1 MRRRVANSG
10 PVVVVSFTGNS
21 GLTDYSASFCREV
34 AKTDEVV
41 LLTAESIDPFFRGM
55 GFPVEAIF
63 RRSRHYPVDVL
74 RFLRRIVALQ
84 PRVVLFQGPLKF
96 PLVDA
101 LAVRYLRRRG
111 VPVAAVVH
119 DVVPH
124 NERAISTAAL
134 HAYYRAFP
142 CLIAHSEDAADRLR
156 VAGIRASTMVVP
168 HGRYDIFDIDS
179 LSRADAR
186 SSLGIDGD
194 AVVALFFGNLEER
207 KGLGE
212 FVAAAEK
219 DAGATA
225 LFLAAGKDFLS
236 ASAPRSLKETIRN
249 ERVVEGLRVDSGRVP
264 HRQVQFY
271 FRAADVVVLPYREGS
286 TSGVLKLAFAFGVP
300 VLATDVGDIREQLT
314 EGLGQVINGE
324 ATPDAI
330 VAGVAELAGRAR
342 LQNVDVSLEWS
353 DIAPRVMSFLRR
365 PDSGSVEVVQSTKAH
380 PLPPRDEG

>member
-21 GLTDYSASFCREV
+21 GLTDYSVSFCREV

-55 GFPVEAIF
+55 GFPVEPIF

-96 PLVDA
+96 PVVDA

-111 VPVAAVVH
+111 ISVAAVVH

-124 NERAISTAAL
+124 NERALSTAAL
-134 HAYYRAFP
+134 HTYYHAFP
-142 CLIAHSEDAADRLR
+142 RLIAHSEDAADRLR
-156 VAGIRASTMVVP
+156 AAGIGASTIVVP
-168 HGRYDIFDIDS
+168 HGRYDIFDIDN
-179 LSRADAR
+179 LTRADAR
-186 SSLGIDGD
+186 SSLGIDED

-212 FVAAAEK
+212 FVAAAEM
-219 DAGATA
+219 DAGDTA
-225 LFLAAGKDFLS
+225 LFLAAGKDFLP
-236 ASAPRSLKETIRN
+236 AGAPKALKEAIRGVR
-249 ERVVEGLRVDSGRVP
+249 RVRGLRVDSGRVP
-264 HRQVQFY
+264 HRQVQHY

-286 TSGVLKLAFAFGVP
+286 TSGVLKLAFAFGIP

-314 EGLGQVINGE
+314 DGLGRVIDGE
-324 ATPDAI
+324 ATPEAI
-330 VAGVAELAGRAR
+330 VTGVEELARRRSPVTA
-342 LQNVDVSLEWS
+342 DASLEWS
-353 DIAPRVMSFLRR
+353 NIAPKVLAFLRR
-365 PDSGSVEVVQSTKAH
+365 DGLVGDAVTPSPKLS
-380 PLPPRDEG
+380 